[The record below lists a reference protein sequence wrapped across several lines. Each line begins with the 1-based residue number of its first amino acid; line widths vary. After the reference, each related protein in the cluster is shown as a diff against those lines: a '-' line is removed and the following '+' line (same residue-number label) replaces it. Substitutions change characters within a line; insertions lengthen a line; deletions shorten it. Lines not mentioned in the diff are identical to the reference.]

1 MTNSEMLTPHQRRA
15 VSLDDHLALTANA
28 GSGKT
33 FVLSRKYLEA
43 AIKLDGKVTSIAA
56 ITFTEKA
63 ASELYQKI
71 SELTEDEIKNSND
84 LERIKVLE
92 KIRRNLVS
100 AYISTIHSFCIDILR
115 EFPVEAG
122 IDANF
127 TPIDQSLA
135 NELLELAVEETI
147 DEAFNN
153 PEFSDLVKN
162 LIRYFSRKSIL
173 QRELINLIQD
183 RKNVEKLKEE
193 IYSKSDDEIIQ
204 HFKSFF
210 NNTLSEIWTFYEKD
224 FLKAVKKVNN
234 KVLSDNPKSEYSH
247 NIKSIV
253 DEFEYDGNP
262 FKLLHNLRPQIL
274 TNSGTVRKQKYLTK
288 DLGESV
294 WKEVLFVERI
304 FDELKVFSE
313 IENEDKYPE
322 LISLGRDLLKLFD
335 KSLQLYESKKKEQSY
350 IDFEDILIHTKELL
364 KNSDVQT
371 YLSKKFKYL
380 MVDEFQDTN
389 ELQYEIFLPI
399 LDYLK
404 SGKLFIVGDEKQ
416 SIYKF
421 RDAEIEIFNKTK
433 SDIVREKDKSHLM
446 ELPDSFRMNDEIC
459 LFTNYVFDKLFAKD
473 IPLFGELKN
482 VPIVC
487 AKKEKKKKSE
497 IEFLISRID
506 EDEQSQAELVA
517 NKIIQL
523 VSTNEYKFGDI
534 TILFRKRKSFDE
546 LEDVFIKKN
555 IPYSIVGGRGFYQR
569 QVINDIHNYLAF
581 LLNQEND
588 AALVGI
594 LRSPFFTISD
604 TKIFEISLQPGNSFF
619 DKLRNYS
626 SDKYINK
633 AAELLET
640 HIQLSSSLQITQLI
654 TRIYSE
660 TNYLA
665 IIKNRTDGEQEL
677 ANIKKLI
684 SLSRNFDSKGYRNL
698 YDFVNFIGDAISG
711 EEDEPQ
717 AAVSSMQ
724 NAVQMM
730 TIHQAK
736 GLEFP
741 VVFIYKAEDYG
752 QSTTTKS
759 KSIFVN
765 KHLGLLAKIQD
776 KANPTG
782 DYLQLPITALN
793 DFIEKKK
800 NIAEIKRLLYVAVTR
815 AKEKLYITA
824 ELKKDKE
831 PHKESFLHFFEEAL
845 NCDFENEIVI
855 EDELDYLINSDG
867 KFFNERKSLKIE
879 IPIIRSLQIDKIIQ
893 LKDDL
898 QKDKK
903 YLLGKYPEKEK
914 SQIISATRVSIYAQ
928 CPLKYHLTYNL
939 GFALLNKML
948 PQWKLTPAYVIDY
961 QFDEENYSDQLV
973 EQEVESI
980 SVLKSSTIQS
990 EKIGEL
996 IHKILQLELNEDE
1009 EVLFLNSQLKA
1020 FHSDKKQIEQTII
1033 SIKEILK
1040 NFRTSEVFA
1049 EISHYKNFRNEFEI
1063 YLKQNSYFLH
1073 GIIDKIIFENKKILI
1088 IDYKTDEVDE
1098 KSASQKFKE
1107 YSNQLKFYLYISSH
1121 LFKDYE
1127 IFEARLIFLKMPE
1140 LEFKI
1145 SYSIENI
1152 SELKKEISALIEGIV
1167 SGSFPKN
1174 FEHCN
1179 LCQFST
1185 AGKCIVN

>member
-1 MTNSEMLTPHQRRA
+1 MIKSDMLTPHQKRA
-15 VSLDDHLALTANA
+15 VLLNDHLALTANA

-43 AIKLDGKVTSIAA
+43 AIKLEGKVTSIAA

-71 SELTEDEIKNSND
+71 SELTENEIENSD
-84 LERIKVLE
+84 DPERIKVLE

-153 PEFSDLVKN
+153 PELSDLVKN

-173 QRELINLIQD
+173 QRELINLIED
-183 RKNVEKLKEE
+183 RKNVAKLKEE
-193 IYSKSDDEIIQ
+193 IYSKSDDEIIL
-204 HFKSFF
+204 HFKKYF
-210 NNTLSEIWTFYEKD
+210 NDTINEIWGFYEKD
-224 FLKAVKKVNN
+224 LLKSVKKINK
-234 KVLSDNPKSEYSH
+234 KVLSDNPASEYSH
-247 NIKSIV
+247 NIKSII
-253 DEFEYDGNP
+253 DEFEQDRNLI
-262 FKLLHNLRPQIL
+262 KLLKNLRPQIL
-274 TNSGTVRKQKYLTK
+274 TNSGTVRKQKYLVK
-288 DLGESV
+288 DLSESV
-294 WKEVLFVERI
+294 WQEIFVVERI
-304 FDELKVFSE
+304 FDELKMFDE
-313 IENEDKYPE
+313 IGNEDKYPE

-350 IDFEDILIHTKELL
+350 IDFEDILIQTKELL

-371 YLSKKFKYL
+371 YLSKKFQYL

-433 SDIVREKDKSHLM
+433 SDIAREKDKSHLM

-459 LFTNYVFDKLFAKD
+459 LFTNYIFNKLFAKD
-473 IPLFGELKN
+473 IHLFGELKN

-487 AKKEKKKKSE
+487 AKTKKDKKSE

-523 VSTNEYKFGDI
+523 VSSNEYQFGDI

-546 LEDVFIKKN
+546 LEDIFIKKK

-588 AALVGI
+588 VALVGI
-594 LRSPFFTISD
+594 LRSPFFTVPD
-604 TKIFEISLQPGNSFF
+604 TKIFEISLQQGKSFF
-619 DKLRNYS
+619 DKLKSYTNDEYL
-626 SDKYINK
+626 NK
-633 AAELLET
+633 VAKLLEI
-640 HIQLSSSLQITQLI
+640 HIQLSSSLQLTQLI

-665 IIKNRTDGEQEL
+665 IIKNRTDGEQES
-677 ANIKKLI
+677 ANIKKLV

-698 YDFVNFIGDAISG
+698 YDFVNFLEDAISN

-717 AAVSSMQ
+717 AAVSSIQ

-741 VVFIYKAEDYG
+741 VVFIYKTEEYG
-752 QSTTTKS
+752 QSTKTKS

-765 KHLGLLAKIQD
+765 KHLGLLAKVQD
-776 KANPTG
+776 RTNPTG
-782 DYLQLPITALN
+782 DYLQLPITVLN

-800 NIAEIKRLLYVAVTR
+800 NIAEIKRLLYVAITR
-815 AKEKLYITA
+815 AKEKLYISA

-831 PHKESFLHFFEEAL
+831 PNKESFIYFLKDAL
-845 NCDFENEIVI
+845 DCDFENDIVI
-855 EDELDYLINSDG
+855 EDELDYLINSQE
-867 KFFNERKSLKIE
+867 KYLNERKKLKIE
-879 IPIIRSLQIDKIIQ
+879 IPVIRSLQVDSKIQ
-893 LKDDL
+893 LKDEL

-903 YLLGKYPEKEK
+903 YLLEKYPEKEK

-939 GFALLNKML
+939 GFALLNKLL
-948 PQWKLTPAYVIDY
+948 PQWKVTSAYVSDY
-961 QFDEENYSDQLV
+961 QFDEESFSDQLI
-973 EQEVESI
+973 EQEIESI
-980 SVLKSSTIQS
+980 SVIKSSTIQS
-990 EKIGEL
+990 EKIGEM

-1009 EVLFLNSQLKA
+1009 ADSFLKNQLKA
-1020 FHSDKKQIEQTII
+1020 YHSDKKLIEQTII
-1033 SIKEILK
+1033 SIGEILK
-1040 NFRTSEVFA
+1040 NFRASEIFA
-1049 EISHYKNFRNEFEI
+1049 EISRYKNFRNEFEI

-1073 GIIDKIIFENKKILI
+1073 GIIDKIIFANRKILI
-1088 IDYKTDEVDE
+1088 IDYKTDEVDT

-1140 LEFKI
+1140 LDFRIK
-1145 SYSIENI
+1145 YSTENI

-1185 AGKCIVN
+1185 AGNCIVN

>member
-1 MTNSEMLTPHQRRA
+1 MIKSDSLTPHQKRA
-15 VSLDDHLALTANA
+15 VLLDDHIALTANA

-71 SELTEDEIKNSND
+71 SELTEKEIEKSD
-84 LERIKVLE
+84 DPERIKVLE

-153 PEFSDLVKN
+153 PELSDLVKN

-173 QRELINLIQD
+173 QREVINLIED
-183 RKNVEKLKEE
+183 RKNVAKLKGE
-193 IYSKSDDEIIQ
+193 IYSKSDNEIIL
-204 HFKSFF
+204 HFKKYFDD
-210 NNTLSEIWTFYEKD
+210 TLNEIWGFYEKE
-224 FLKAVKKVNN
+224 LLNSVKKINK
-234 KVLSDNPKSEYSH
+234 KVLSNNPASEYAH
-247 NIKSIV
+247 TIKSLI
-253 DEFEYDGNP
+253 DEFEQDRNLI
-262 FKLLHNLRPQIL
+262 KLLKNLRPLIL
-274 TNSGTVRKQKYLTK
+274 TNSGTVRKQKYLAK
-288 DLGESV
+288 DLGDSV
-294 WKEVLFVERI
+294 WQEVLVVERI
-304 FDELKVFSE
+304 FDELKMFDE
-313 IENEDKYPE
+313 IGNEDKYPE

-350 IDFEDILIHTKELL
+350 IDFEDILIQTKELL

-371 YLSKKFKYL
+371 YLSKKFQYL

-404 SGKLFIVGDEKQ
+404 YGKLFIVGDEKQ

-433 SDIVREKDKSHLM
+433 SDIAREKDKSHLM

-459 LFTNYVFDKLFAKD
+459 LFTNYVFNKLFAED

-487 AKKEKKKKSE
+487 AKAKKDKKGE
-497 IEFLISRID
+497 IGFLISRTD

-523 VSTNEYKFGDI
+523 VSSNECQFGDI
-534 TILFRKRKSFDE
+534 TILFRKRKSFNE
-546 LEDVFIKKN
+546 LEDIFIKKK

-594 LRSPFFTISD
+594 LRSPFFTVPD
-604 TKIFEISLQPGNSFF
+604 TKIFEISLKQGKSFF
-619 DKLRNYS
+619 DKLKNYS
-626 SDKYINK
+626 YDEYLNK
-633 AAELLET
+633 VAKLLET
-640 HIQLSSSLQITQLI
+640 HIQLSSSLQLTQLI

-677 ANIKKLI
+677 ANIKKLL

-698 YDFVNFIGDAISG
+698 FDFVNYLGEAISG

-717 AAVSSMQ
+717 AAVSSVQ

-741 VVFIYKAEDYG
+741 VVFIYKAEEYG

-765 KHLGLLAKIQD
+765 KHLGLLAKVQD
-776 KANPTG
+776 KTNPTG
-782 DYLQLPITALN
+782 DYLQLPNTVLN
-793 DFIEKKK
+793 DFIEKRK

-815 AKEKLYITA
+815 AKEKLYISA

-831 PHKESFLHFFEEAL
+831 PNKESFVYFFKEAL
-845 NCDFENEIVI
+845 NCDFENAIVI
-855 EDELDYLINSDG
+855 EDELDYLINSEE
-867 KFFNERKSLKIE
+867 KYLNERKSLKIE
-879 IPIIRSLQIDKIIQ
+879 IPVIRSLQVDNTIQ
-893 LKDDL
+893 LKDEL

-903 YLLGKYPEKEK
+903 YLLEKYPEKEK

-928 CPLKYHLTYNL
+928 CPLKYNLTYNL
-939 GFALLNKML
+939 GFALLNKLL
-948 PQWKLTPAYVIDY
+948 PQWKVTSAYVSDY
-961 QFDEENYSDQLV
+961 QFDEESYSDQLV

-980 SVLKSSTIQS
+980 SVIKPSTIQS
-990 EKIGEL
+990 EKIGEM
-996 IHKILQLELNEDE
+996 IHKILQLALNEDE
-1009 EVLFLNSQLKA
+1009 TVTFLKNQLKA
-1020 FHSDKKQIEQTII
+1020 YHSDKKLIEQTII
-1033 SIKEILK
+1033 SVSEILK
-1040 NFRTSEVFA
+1040 NFRASEVFA
-1049 EISHYKNFRNEFEI
+1049 EISRYKNFRNEFEI

-1073 GIIDKIIFENKKILI
+1073 GIIDKIIFANGKILI
-1088 IDYKTDEVDE
+1088 IDYKTDEVDK
-1098 KSASQKFKE
+1098 KSASQKFNE

-1140 LEFKI
+1140 LDFKI
-1145 SYSIENI
+1145 KYSIENI
-1152 SELKKEISALIEGIV
+1152 SELNKEISALIEGIV

-1185 AGKCIVN
+1185 AGNCVVN